1 MVVDNT
7 KQDFI
12 ERVSKKAGDYEE
24 MSVNCA
30 QGTIAALAEEFD
42 FDGMEELIKS
52 ASFFPGIMLRGETCG
67 AVTGGLMALGMAL
80 GREKLSDPSY
90 KTPEAAEELLRRRTL
105 VWNFCEEF
113 KEKWGSTM
121 CNCVRPAIMGRD
133 YNTMIPEE
141 RVQFI
146 NDGGAKQCRQPP
158 EFAARLIAEILLAEG
173 IEPKRK

>member
-1 MVVDNT
+1 MLSDN
-7 KQDFI
+7 KKDFVEKI
-12 ERVSKKAGDYEE
+12 SIKAGDYEE

-42 FDGMEELIKS
+42 FDGITELIKA

-67 AVTGGLMALGMAL
+67 AVSGGLMALGMAL

-105 VWNFCEEF
+105 VWNFCEDF
-113 KEKWGSTM
+113 KERWGSTM

-146 NDGGAKQCRQPP
+146 NDDGAKMCRQPP
-158 EFAARLIAEILLAEG
+158 EYAARLIAEILLEEG
-173 IEPKRK
+173 IEPKK